1 MSGTLHA
8 LSLTL
13 EVVTS
18 KINRKANAADYEK
31 IKEIVGDGR
40 GVENHQT
47 KT

>member
-8 LSLTL
+8 PSLTL

-31 IKEIVGDGR
+31 IKEIVRDGR